1 MQIERLKTGD
11 FEEAMET
18 MATAFEFKSPR
29 DFPMLLPQ
37 IYQPTE
43 ELMKAIYAIRLD
55 GRIVSA
61 VGVHPRDWQVGDSTL
76 KLAGIGGVC
85 TLHDYRGK
93 GLMKAIMER
102 CLTDMKA
109 EGFHLSW
116 LGGQRQRYQYYG
128 YERCGNVYDFDLR
141 VANLRHSRRAT
152 PDIRFEPMGGH
163 YVDRVATARAFHEAK
178 PIHVRRSQE
187 DFVLYLLS
195 GYCEPWFALDSDENV
210 IGYFAQ
216 VDGGVREISSQN
228 VEVTL
233 DILHAWA
240 NYLEQDIHVVVQPD
254 DVSLA
259 RSLGQLAERVSVN
272 ATGNWQVFD
281 WRATLRALLEV
292 RRDTQGIS
300 EGKLRIQIDETR
312 LDLEVCASGVNCLVG
327 EGPPDL
333 QLTHFD
339 AHRVLFGP
347 TRPGDGAP
355 IPESARILESW
366 APLPLGFMRGDSV

>member
-1 MQIERLKTGD
+1 MQVERLKTGD

-116 LGGQRQRYQYYG
+116 LGGQRQRY
-128 YERCGNVYDFDLR
+128 
-141 VANLRHSRRAT
+141 
-152 PDIRFEPMGGH
+152 
-163 YVDRVATARAFHEAK
+163 
-178 PIHVRRSQE
+178 
-187 DFVLYLLS
+187 
-195 GYCEPWFALDSDENV
+195 
-210 IGYFAQ
+210 
-216 VDGGVREISSQN
+216 
-228 VEVTL
+228 
-233 DILHAWA
+233 
-240 NYLEQDIHVVVQPD
+240 
-254 DVSLA
+254 
-259 RSLGQLAERVSVN
+259 
-272 ATGNWQVFD
+272 
-281 WRATLRALLEV
+281 
-292 RRDTQGIS
+292 
-300 EGKLRIQIDETR
+300 
-312 LDLEVCASGVNCLVG
+312 
-327 EGPPDL
+327 
-333 QLTHFD
+333 
-339 AHRVLFGP
+339 
-347 TRPGDGAP
+347 
-355 IPESARILESW
+355 
-366 APLPLGFMRGDSV
+366 